1 VTGIIPQRKA
11 DCTRNET
18 LEDYRVGELPRVAK
32 IATACQKLPGC
43 GSQSRTPPGDVAKLD
58 NRLASFWST
67 RGIVLGDPL
76 AKSLHFGEGGV
87 VMRKVLTFMAAV
99 TLLPVS
105 ASAQDR
111 EQKRLKHSG
120 EVLME
125 ILNVPENIPKYWLDR
140 AECVIVLPSVK
151 KLAFGVGA
159 SIGRGAMSC
168 RSGETFTG
176 PWGPP
181 AMYALEG
188 GSIGFQLGGQATDFV
203 LLVVNPKG
211 ARALLKSKVKL
222 GGDASAA
229 AGPKGR
235 DTEAATDVTMHAEI
249 LTYSRARGLF
259 AGVSLEGSTLRPD
272 GSANNNLYGH
282 DVTARQIVLEHQ
294 VSTPAAGQL
303 MISALQKASPR
314 NKSDAKSL
322 QSPSQ

>member
-1 VTGIIPQRKA
+1 
-11 DCTRNET
+11 
-18 LEDYRVGELPRVAK
+18 
-32 IATACQKLPGC
+32 
-43 GSQSRTPPGDVAKLD
+43 
-58 NRLASFWST
+58 
-67 RGIVLGDPL
+67 
-76 AKSLHFGEGGV
+76 
-87 VMRKVLTFMAAV
+87 MRKILALVAV
-99 TLLPVS
+99 SALLSVA
-105 ASAQDR
+105 ASAQEK

-125 ILNVPENIPKYWLDR
+125 ILNIPDNLPKYWLDR
-140 AECVIVLPSVK
+140 SECVIVLPSVK
-151 KLAFGVGA
+151 KGALGIGA

-168 RSGETFTG
+168 RSGEHFTG

-188 GSIGFQLGGQATDFV
+188 ISFGFQLGGQATDFV

-211 ARALLKSKVKL
+211 ARSLMGSKVKL

-235 DTEAATDVTMHAEI
+235 DAEAATDVTMHAEI

-272 GSANNNLYGH
+272 GSANNNLYGR
-282 DVTARQIVLEHQ
+282 DVTAKQIILEHK
-294 VSTPAAGQL
+294 VSTPASGHL
-303 MISALQKASPR
+303 LVSVLEKASPR

-322 QSPSQ
+322 QEQ